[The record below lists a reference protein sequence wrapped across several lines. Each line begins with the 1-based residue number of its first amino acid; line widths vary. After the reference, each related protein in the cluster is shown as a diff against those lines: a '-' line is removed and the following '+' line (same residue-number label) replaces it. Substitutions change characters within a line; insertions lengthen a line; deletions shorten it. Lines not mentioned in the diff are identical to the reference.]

1 MLSLLFLKVPYLLKV
16 RQSRNDFS
24 SWRFLQKTNEQIQF
38 YYYET
43 CFCLFFWRKLKT
55 SKRHFEI
62 NWPLVITPFYGGWQ
76 TFSLVLCFLING
88 LNIRYDIL
96 VQFNKLSSILRNKL
110 STSLEQIVL
119 EMLMHFYI
127 ASLFFYLLLRYIY
140 PLGVSSSLVSR
151 YCEGYSILGNMG
163 P

>member
-1 MLSLLFLKVPYLLKV
+1 MTFPPKNKWTNSILLLWDLFLFV
-16 RQSRNDFS
+16 
-24 SWRFLQKTNEQIQF
+24 
-38 YYYET
+38 
-43 CFCLFFWRKLKT
+43 FWRKLKT